1 MTCPNCHKETKTGVK
16 FCPYCGFKQPPSDI
30 PGTMTAETD
39 RPAERKKNPQPKKKL
54 PLKVILL
61 TLCLLLAGF
70 IVFKAV
76 KNSIDKNK
84 VTQNMLDSF
93 ASQLQACEQQI
104 ASYLEARIK
113 EKADTTWHGLEYYSK
128 KSVDDE
134 MEENRILRNHIT
146 IPRLEDLQ
154 ARRGWAKVENAEDY
168 ESLYEAYQKIYA
180 FYDEYRKNITE
191 EPPSEYENLKKTFD
205 RCYKRVA
212 P

>member
-30 PGTMTAETD
+30 PGAMTAKTD
-39 RPAERKKNPQPKKKL
+39 RPEEKKQDPQPKKKL

-93 ASQLQACEQQI
+93 ASQLQACEQQMV
-104 ASYLEARIK
+104 SYLEARIK
-113 EKADTTWHGLEYYSK
+113 EKADTTWHGIEYYSK

-154 ARRGWAKVENAEDY
+154 SRRGWAKVKNAEDY
-168 ESLYEAYQKIYA
+168 ESLYEAYTKIYS
-180 FYDEYRKNITE
+180 FYDKYRTNIGE
-191 EPPSEYENLKKTFD
+191 LPLAEYENLKKNFD
-205 RCYKRVA
+205 RFYKRVA